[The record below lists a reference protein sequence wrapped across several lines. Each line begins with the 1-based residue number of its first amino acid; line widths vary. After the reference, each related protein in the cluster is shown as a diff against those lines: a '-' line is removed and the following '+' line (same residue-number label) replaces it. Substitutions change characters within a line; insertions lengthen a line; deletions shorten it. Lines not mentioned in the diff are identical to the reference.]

1 VRGQRPLRPSRSWG
15 ARSCAG
21 SSLSARCS
29 SGSTESSGHSTFFW
43 PVVLSQHD
51 DSGPQMFLPQQM
63 LSGLAHIPVPQQ
75 VAPGAQT
82 MLPQQTDW
90 GVPQSRSLQ
99 QIEPPAHFMA
109 PHDVTLLRL
118 AAIGQHP
125 ERPLSGGQHW
135 KPSEQHMLEPL
146 TPLGQQVDPGEQ
158 TPVSPQHMDPGAAH
172 TFLPQQVDPGEQM
185 ELPQQ
190 TDPGEPHS
198 PPEVLGQQVA
208 PV

>member
-1 VRGQRPLRPSRSWG
+1 M
-15 ARSCAG
+15 
-21 SSLSARCS
+21 
-29 SGSTESSGHSTFFW
+29 
-43 PVVLSQHD
+43 LSQHD
-51 DSGPQMFLPQQM
+51 DLGPQMFLPQQM
-63 LSGLAHIPVPQQ
+63 LSGLAHIPEPQQ

-99 QIEPPAHFMA
+99 QVEPPAHFMA

-146 TPLGQQVDPGEQ
+146 MPLGQQADPGEQ

-172 TFLPQQVDPGEQM
+172 VFLPQQVDPGEQM

-198 PPEVLGQQVA
+198 PPEVPGQQVA

>member
-1 VRGQRPLRPSRSWG
+1 VGCAPVRGQHPFRPL
-15 ARSCAG
+15 
-21 SSLSARCS
+21 SLGQHWELGPQHIFS
-29 SGSTESSGHSTFFW
+29 
-43 PVVLSQHD
+43 PVGLSQHD
-51 DSGPQMFLPQQM
+51 DMGPQMLLPQQV
-63 LSGLAHIPVPQQ
+63 LFGLAHIPVPQQ

-125 ERPLSGGQHW
+125 DRPLPGGQHW

-146 TPLGQQVDPGEQ
+146 RPLGQQVDPGEQ
-158 TPVSPQHMDPGAAH
+158 TPESPQQVDPGAAH
-172 TFLPQQVDPGEQM
+172 TCLPQQVEPGAQM

-190 TDPGEPHS
+190 MDPGEPHK